1 MRVNQQ
7 SPEVI
12 HQFYAPLTNNVMY
25 LPVNALGFWSL
36 VWWTESSFKAVTAY
50 SKNAP
55 HEAYLGLC
63 QPSMMEFFCK
73 HNLKTVEI

>member
-36 VWWTESSFKAVTAY
+36 V
-50 SKNAP
+50 
-55 HEAYLGLC
+55 
-63 QPSMMEFFCK
+63 
-73 HNLKTVEI
+73 